1 MSLTITARIVDRE
14 DKPRAQLDAQ
24 VRLFTVDG
32 APKVLV
38 AGATAEDGTLVLLS
52 RLSIVDYQ
60 PRLQLLLRVAD
71 TFVVASERPLE
82 FKAAACDFG
91 QLVYP
96 PGDRVDGEA
105 LDARPS
111 APSDDDALAALT
123 VQLTKARDEALAA
136 QALQLGKAKDEALA
150 AQALQLGKAR
160 DEALAALAAQLGAAR
175 DAERAAEQQQHAQAL
190 ADKDG
195 ELAQLQ
201 QQLAA
206 AQAVAPP
213 EATIADLAQTTASQL
228 QRVQRR
234 LRDDQAGLQLGKV
247 SLSLRVLPGS
257 DSERVALPQSRHI
270 EKIGGGA
277 LGTLDLAFVPE
288 TPPSQPRPG
297 LVAPRL
303 LGYTEALARRK
314 LAERGLGVEIVHQLV
329 TDAGQH
335 GRVVLQRP
343 KPEAA
348 VTAGSV
354 VLIAIGRQDE
364 HDPRPS

>member
-14 DKPRAQLDAQ
+14 GKPRAQLDAQ

-32 APKVLV
+32 APKVLI
-38 AGATAEDGTLVLLS
+38 AGATAEDGTLALPS
-52 RLSIVDYQ
+52 RLGVVDYQ
-60 PRLQLLLRVAD
+60 PHLQLLLRVGD
-71 TFVVASERPLE
+71 KFVVASERPLE

-96 PGDRVDGEA
+96 PGDRVDGDGDGEA

-123 VQLTKARDEALAA
+123 VQLGKAKDEALAA

-150 AQALQLGKAR
+150 A
-160 DEALAALAAQLGAAR
+160 LAAQLSAAR

-270 EKIGGGA
+270 EKLGGGA

-314 LAERGLGVEIVHQLV
+314 LAERGLGVEVVHQLV